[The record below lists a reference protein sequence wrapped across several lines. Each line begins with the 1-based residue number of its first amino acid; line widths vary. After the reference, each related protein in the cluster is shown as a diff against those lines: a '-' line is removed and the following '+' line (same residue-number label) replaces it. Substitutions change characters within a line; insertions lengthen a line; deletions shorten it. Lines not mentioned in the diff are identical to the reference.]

1 MLGDWY
7 IQTKLKADEK
17 KDLKDFTRSSL
28 FVNVN
33 DRVKLDS
40 QPDTYWRFI
49 GQIFLSNLALLK
61 FLDIQQL
68 RNAKKLTSAVIEITF

>member
-17 KDLKDFTRSSL
+17 KDLMDFNHSSL

-33 DRVKLDS
+33 DKVKLDS
-40 QPDTYWRFI
+40 PLDTNLRFI
-49 GQIFLSNLALLK
+49 WQIFLSNLALLK
-61 FLDIQQL
+61 FLDI
-68 RNAKKLTSAVIEITF
+68 